1 MGNHTGGKKPAIREN
16 ILSDNE
22 HLFDIIEYL
31 PDATFIINRQ
41 QKVIAWNKAAEKLTG
56 ISKEEILGKGDY
68 AYAIPF
74 YGVARPI
81 LIDLVFHPQLNLE
94 DRYAAIKKRKRF
106 LYGEGHAPELSGRK
120 AAYFSAV
127 AAPLTN
133 TQGDLIGAIEC
144 VRNITDQKLS
154 EIALKKSEESYRR
167 IVETAAEG
175 IWVMDDY
182 FRTTFVNA
190 RMAAMLQYD
199 VEEMAGRT
207 LLDFMFAED
216 LPDHAEK
223 VTLRRKGQ
231 AQQYERRLRRKD
243 GTEIHTLVSST
254 PLLEKGQLIGSLSMF
269 TDITAWK
276 QIERSAMDNLERFQA
291 LFENMKSGVVIY
303 QTRNNGK
310 DFIIVNMNQ
319 AAKAIEQAEEIV
331 IGKSVAVAFPGIK
344 AFGLFDILQRVY
356 RTGKAE
362 AFPAAFYE
370 DDRIQGWRENYVFK
384 LPSGEV
390 VAVYDDVTPQ
400 KQAEAALRES
410 EERFR
415 NTFEQAAVGIAHLDL
430 KGAFLRV
437 NQRYCDICGYTAEEL
452 GSKTFQQI
460 TYQEDLEFDLQQAR
474 RLVKNEIQTFSHEKR
489 YLHKDGSTV
498 WANVTASLA
507 RSPAG
512 KPLYFISVVEDI
524 SKRKDAE
531 YALRQ
536 SEEKYR
542 SIVENAVE
550 GIFQCAPG
558 GRIISINL
566 SMARMHGYDSP
577 QDLTGRVTNI
587 GKQLF
592 ADPQEWASFRRLIEH
607 DGVVRNIEAQT
618 LHQNNSKIWVLINA
632 RAVKSIEGRILYFE
646 GTAEDITQ
654 RKKGEDALRR
664 YRLLSENTREIIL
677 FISKDGKILD
687 GNQAAVLTYGYDQ
700 ETLLSLSIFDLR
712 APHLREG
719 LQKDLQ
725 RTKEENVV
733 IETEHIRR
741 DGTIF
746 PVEVSARAVAMGKD
760 QVFLSIVRDITE
772 RKRAGNT
779 IMQTMERLRKAT
791 GCIIDVIV
799 NAVELRDPYTSG
811 HQRRVANLARA
822 IATEMHLSSEQIDSI
837 RMAGVVHDV
846 GKISIPAEILS
857 MPRKLTDIEYELVK
871 THAEAGYQM
880 LKDIDFPWPLAD
892 IVRQHHERYNGTGYP
907 QGLSGEEILLEARI
921 IACADVVEAIASHRP
936 YRPSVGIDAALREI
950 EDHQGIFYDPA
961 VVTACLRLFREKGF
975 QLT

>member
-1 MGNHTGGKKPAIREN
+1 MGNHTGGKKPAIRGN
-16 ILSDNE
+16 ISTDKE
-22 HLFDIIEYL
+22 QVFDIVEYL
-31 PDATFIINRQ
+31 PDATFIIDKQ

-56 ISKEEILGKGDY
+56 ISKESILGKGDY
-68 AYAIPF
+68 AYAVPF

-81 LIDLVFHPQLNLE
+81 LIDLFFYPHLKLE
-94 DRYAAIKKRKRF
+94 DRYTSIKKRKHF
-106 LYGEGHAPELSGRK
+106 LYGEGHAPALTGRK

-133 TQGDLIGAIEC
+133 AEGELTGAIEC
-144 VRNITDQKLS
+144 IRNITDQKLADN
-154 EIALKKSEESYRR
+154 ALKQSEERYRK

-199 VEEMAGRT
+199 VQEMDGRT
-207 LLDFMFAED
+207 LIDFMFAED

-223 VTLRRKGQ
+223 ITRRWKGQ
-231 AQQYERRLRRKD
+231 AHQYERRLRRKD

-254 PLLEKGQLIGSLSMF
+254 PLRERGRLIGSLSMF

-276 QIERSAMDNLERFQA
+276 QNEQAAMDNLERFQA

-303 QTRNNGK
+303 QARNNGK
-310 DFIIVNMNQ
+310 DFVIVNMNQ
-319 AAKAIEQAEEIV
+319 AAKMIEKVDKTV
-331 IGKSVAVAFPGIK
+331 IGKSVVAAFPGVK
-344 AFGLFDILQRVY
+344 TFGLFEVLRRVY

-362 AFPAAFYE
+362 AYPATFYE
-370 DDRIQGWRENYVFK
+370 DKRVRGWRENYVFK

-400 KQAEAALRES
+400 KKAEAALRDS

-430 KGAFLRV
+430 RGAFLRV
-437 NQRYCDICGYTAEEL
+437 NQRYCDICGYSAEEL
-452 GSKTFQQI
+452 LPKTFQQI
-460 TYQEDLEFDLQQAR
+460 THSEDLEIDLQQAR
-474 RLVKNEIQTFSHEKR
+474 RLARNEIQTSAHEKR
-489 YLHKDGSTV
+489 YLRKDGSV
-498 WANVTASLA
+498 IWVNVTASLA
-507 RSPAG
+507 RSPDG

-566 SMARMHGYDSP
+566 SMARMHGYDSQ
-577 QDLTGRVTNI
+577 QDMTVHAASI

-592 ADPQEWASFRRLIEH
+592 ANPQEWSSFRRFIKSS
-607 DGVVRNIEAQT
+607 GIIRNFETQT
-618 LHQNNSKIWVLINA
+618 LHKNDKIIWVLINA
-632 RAVKSIEGRILYFE
+632 RAVKTTEGRILFFE
-646 GTAEDITQ
+646 GTVEDITQ

-677 FISKDGKILD
+677 FIGKDGKILD
-687 GNQAAVLTYGYDQ
+687 GNQAAVLTYGYDR

-712 APHLREG
+712 APYLHEG

-725 RTKEENVV
+725 RINEENVV

-741 DGTIF
+741 DGTVF
-746 PVEVSARAVAMGKD
+746 PVEVSARSVTMGKE
-760 QVFLSIVRDITE
+760 QVFLSIIRDITE
-772 RKRAGNT
+772 RKRTSDA
-779 IMQTMERLRKAT
+779 IVQVMERLRKAT

-822 IATEMHLSSEQIDSI
+822 IATEMHLPSGQIDGI

-907 QGLSGEEILLEARI
+907 LGLKGDEILIEARI

-950 EDHQGIFYDPA
+950 EDHQGVFYDPA

-975 QLT
+975 QLS